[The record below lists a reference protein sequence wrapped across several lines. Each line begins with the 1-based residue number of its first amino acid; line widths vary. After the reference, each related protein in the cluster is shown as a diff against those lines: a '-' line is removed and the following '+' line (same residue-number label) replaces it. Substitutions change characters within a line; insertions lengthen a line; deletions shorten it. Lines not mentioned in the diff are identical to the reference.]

1 MPPLLLGKPMSSSW
15 GPSCLQ
21 GVRVAFALGP
31 MAPLTSIMTLCQ
43 SWSFLFLSL
52 STRCHVLGLM
62 ALVGASW
69 RLGFDG
75 HKGL

>member
-43 SWSFLFLSL
+43 S
-52 STRCHVLGLM
+52 
-62 ALVGASW
+62 
-69 RLGFDG
+69 
-75 HKGL
+75 